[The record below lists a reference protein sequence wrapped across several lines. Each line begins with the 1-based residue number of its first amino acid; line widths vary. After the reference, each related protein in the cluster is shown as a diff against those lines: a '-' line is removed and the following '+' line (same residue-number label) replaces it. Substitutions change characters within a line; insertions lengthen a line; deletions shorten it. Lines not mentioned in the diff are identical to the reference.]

1 MIKEFEKLLQNERE
15 LMYSLPVYVAVL
27 IAGADGE
34 IDNKEVSKANNL
46 ANDKLKNARKDLI
59 PYYAE
64 ANENFEDKLK
74 MTIANLPS
82 GTAERKR
89 ILVDKLKSTNE
100 IFDKL
105 PKKYAIA
112 LYASLKEIAKKIAEA
127 SGGVFGYMAI
137 DFEESKLIELKMIK
151 DPSRKQ

>member
-1 MIKEFEKLLQNERE
+1 MIQEFENLSQSEQE
-15 LMYSLPVYVAVL
+15 LMFSLPVYVAVL
-27 IAGADGE
+27 IAGADGD
-34 IDNKEVSKANNL
+34 IDNREVSKANNL

-59 PYYAE
+59 AYYTE

-74 MTIANLPS
+74 MAIANLAS
-82 GTAERKR
+82 GTAERQKY
-89 ILVDKLKSTNE
+89 LVEKLKESNE
-100 IFDKL
+100 CFDKI

-112 LYASLKEIAKKIAEA
+112 LYSSLKEIAKKIAEA

-151 DPSRKQ
+151 DPSKR

>member
-1 MIKEFEKLLQNERE
+1 MIQEFEILSQSERE

-27 IAGADGE
+27 VAGADGD
-34 IDNKEVSKANNL
+34 IDKKEVNRANNL

-59 PYYAE
+59 PYYNQ

-74 MTIANLPS
+74 MAIANLPS
-82 GTAERKR
+82 GTKERQKV
-89 ILVDKLKSTNE
+89 LVEKLKESNE
-100 IFDKL
+100 SFAKL
-105 PKKYAIA
+105 PRKYAVA
-112 LYASLKEIAKKIAEA
+112 LYSSLKDIAKKIAEA

-151 DPSRKQ
+151 NPSKR

>member
-1 MIKEFEKLLQNERE
+1 MIKEFEILSQSERD

-27 IAGADGE
+27 IAGADGD
-34 IDNKEVSKANNL
+34 IDNKEVNRANNL

-59 PYYAE
+59 PYFNE

-74 MTIANLPS
+74 MAIANLPS
-82 GTAERKR
+82 GTKERQKY
-89 ILVDKLKSTNE
+89 LADKLKDSNDC
-100 IFDKL
+100 FNKL
-105 PKKYAIA
+105 PKKYAVA

-151 DPSRKQ
+151 DPSKR

>member
-1 MIKEFEKLLQNERE
+1 MIKEFEILSQSERE
-15 LMYSLPVYVAVL
+15 LMYSLPVYVAVF
-27 IAGADGE
+27 IAGADGD
-34 IDNKEVSKANNL
+34 IDNKEVNRANNL

-59 PYYAE
+59 PYYKE

-74 MTIANLPS
+74 MAIANLPS
-82 GTAERKR
+82 GTKERQKY
-89 ILVDKLKSTNE
+89 LADKLKESNE
-100 IFDKL
+100 SFNKL

-137 DFEESKLIELKMIK
+137 DFEESRLIELKMIK
-151 DPSRKQ
+151 DPSKR

>member
-1 MIKEFEKLLQNERE
+1 MIKEFEILEQSERE
-15 LMYSLPVYVAVL
+15 LMYSLPVYVAVF
-27 IAGADGE
+27 IAGADGD
-34 IDNKEVSKANNL
+34 IDNKEVNRANNL

-59 PYYAE
+59 PYYKE

-74 MTIANLPS
+74 MAIANLPS
-82 GTAERKR
+82 GTKERQKF
-89 ILVDKLKSTNE
+89 LADKLKESNQC
-100 IFDKL
+100 FNKL

-137 DFEESKLIELKMIK
+137 DFEESRLIELKMIK
-151 DPSRKQ
+151 DPSKR